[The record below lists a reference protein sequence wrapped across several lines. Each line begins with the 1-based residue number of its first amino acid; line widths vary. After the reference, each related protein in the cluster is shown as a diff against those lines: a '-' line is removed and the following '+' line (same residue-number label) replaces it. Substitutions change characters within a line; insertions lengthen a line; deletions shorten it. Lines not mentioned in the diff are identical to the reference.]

1 MPYIVKSTL
10 DILPWNEVEK
20 QKLIKEKEEYL
31 KKEPVIVE
39 EETDET
45 ETEQKV
51 VTNTGETVEEVEGE
65 DVESPVEE
73 TEKEIE
79 TEKVEETGDNAGDN
93 AGDKANDKEEDKEEK
108 PATSKR
114 NSKKAGEE

>member
-39 EETDET
+39 EEIDET
-45 ETEQKV
+45 ETEQEV
-51 VTNTGETVEEVEGE
+51 VTNTGETAEEVEGE
-65 DVESPVEE
+65 GVEAPVEE

-79 TEKVEETGDNAGDN
+79 TEKVEETGDNAGD
-93 AGDKANDKEEDKEEK
+93 KTSDKEEDKEEK

>member
-31 KKEPVIVE
+31 KKETVIVE

-51 VTNTGETVEEVEGE
+51 VINTGETVEEVEGE
-65 DVESPVEE
+65 GIEAPVEE

-79 TEKVEETGDNAGDN
+79 TEKVEEIGDN
-93 AGDKANDKEEDKEEK
+93 AGDKTSDK
-108 PATSKR
+108 
-114 NSKKAGEE
+114 

>member
-65 DVESPVEE
+65 GVESPVEE
-73 TEKEIE
+73 TDKEIE
-79 TEKVEETGDNAGDN
+79 TEKVEETGDNAGDKTGN
-93 AGDKANDKEEDKEEK
+93 KEEDKEEK

>member
-39 EETDET
+39 EEVKETETNET
-45 ETEQKV
+45 ETEQEV
-51 VTNTGETVEEVEGE
+51 VTNTGETAEEV
-65 DVESPVEE
+65 
-73 TEKEIE
+73 
-79 TEKVEETGDNAGDN
+79 AR
-93 AGDKANDKEEDKEEK
+93 A
-108 PATSKR
+108 
-114 NSKKAGEE
+114 